1 MANKGTNVDIAPV
14 EEATEQEAQD
24 FQLDPYLLDLLWN
37 EPFYSAVLRKVT
49 KIRTEALPT
58 AGVTGA
64 KGELKLFWN
73 PKFVA
78 SLDPKQVRGLLKHEC
93 WHIILGHI
101 FDRRKDPHKQ
111 WNYATDWAINCN
123 IPEDELPE
131 CGLFAGRPYP
141 DLTPEQL
148 ARMTDQHVA
157 DYNTMSKFQANLP
170 MHKSA
175 EWYFSE
181 LMNDQDAMDA
191 MDRAQENEGG
201 EDGEDGEGGEGGQPG
216 EGNPTGGEPGNMD
229 SHEGWDE
236 LSDEDREF
244 LKGKVKHILED
255 AAKEADGKSRGWGS
269 VGAEGRK
276 AIREI
281 ISKEIPWQAV
291 LKKFCGMT
299 RRANRASNIRRLN
312 RKYPAIHPGH
322 NRGYTSSIAVYI
334 DQSGS
339 VSDKNLE
346 LLFGELRSLARQTEF
361 TIFNF
366 DSEVDL
372 KSERVWKRSKTPGG
386 NRTRFGGTC
395 FHVVTKHANK
405 NSHRFD
411 GYLILTDG
419 EAGDPGPSKLK
430 RGWVITPGDE
440 LYFEASKRD
449 FVIKMKN
456 AD

>member
-1 MANKGTNVDIAPV
+1 MAKKGTNVDIAPV
-14 EEATEQEAQD
+14 EEATEKEAKD

-37 EPFYSAVLRKVT
+37 EPFYAAVMRKLT
-49 KIRTEALPT
+49 KIRTESLPT
-58 AGVTGA
+58 AGVTGE

-73 PKFVA
+73 PRFVA
-78 SLDPKQVRGLLKHEC
+78 SLSAKEVRGLLKHEC

-101 FDRRKDPHKQ
+101 FDRRKEPHKQ
-111 WNYATDWAINCN
+111 WNYATDWAVNCN
-123 IPEDELPE
+123 IPEEELPK
-131 CGLFAGRPYP
+131 CGLQAGSPYP

-148 ARMTDQHVA
+148 EKMNPEALQNYSA
-157 DYNTMSKFQANLP
+157 LSEFQARLP
-170 MHKSA
+170 KFKSA

-181 LMNDQDAMDA
+181 FMQDEE
-191 MDRAQENEGG
+191 AQKALKGMQ
-201 EDGEDGEGGEGGQPG
+201 GEGGEPGEPG
-216 EGNPTGGEPGNMD
+216 EGGSPGEGDGNGIPGDMD
-229 SHEGWDE
+229 SHEGWDA

-244 LKGKVKHILED
+244 LKGKVKHIVEE

-269 VGAEGRK
+269 IGAAGRK
-276 AIREI
+276 VIREI

-299 RRANRASNIRRLN
+299 RRANRASNMRRMN
-312 RKYPAIHPGH
+312 RKYPGIHPGF
-322 NRGYTSSIAVYI
+322 NKGYTSSIAVYV

-339 VSDKNLE
+339 VSDSDLE

-361 TIFNF
+361 TVFNF
-366 DSEVDL
+366 DTAVDV
-372 KSERVWKRSKTPGG
+372 KSERVWKRSKTPDG

-395 FHVVTKHANK
+395 FSCVTEHANK

-419 EAGDPGPSKLK
+419 EACDPGHSKLK
-430 RGWVITPGDE
+430 RGWVITPGDK

-449 FVIKMKN
+449 FVINMKN
-456 AD
+456 SE

>member
-1 MANKGTNVDIAPV
+1 
-14 EEATEQEAQD
+14 
-24 FQLDPYLLDLLWN
+24 
-37 EPFYSAVLRKVT
+37 
-49 KIRTEALPT
+49 
-58 AGVTGA
+58 
-64 KGELKLFWN
+64 
-73 PKFVA
+73 
-78 SLDPKQVRGLLKHEC
+78 
-93 WHIILGHI
+93 
-101 FDRRKDPHKQ
+101 
-111 WNYATDWAINCN
+111 
-123 IPEDELPE
+123 
-131 CGLFAGRPYP
+131 
-141 DLTPEQL
+141 
-148 ARMTDQHVA
+148 MTDQHVA
-157 DYNTMSKFQANLP
+157 DYNTMSEFQAKLP
-170 MHKSA
+170 LHKSA

-181 LMNDQDAMDA
+181 LMNDQDAQDA

-201 EDGEDGEGGEGGQPG
+201 DGGEDGEGGEGGQPG
-216 EGNPTGGEPGNMD
+216 KGNPTGGEPGNMD